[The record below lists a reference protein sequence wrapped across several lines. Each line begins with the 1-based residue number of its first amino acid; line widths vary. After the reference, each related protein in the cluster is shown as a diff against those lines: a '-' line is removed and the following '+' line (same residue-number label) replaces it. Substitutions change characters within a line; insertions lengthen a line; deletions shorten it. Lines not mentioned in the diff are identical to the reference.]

1 MAIGLA
7 NVVSGFLGGLGGNDM
22 FGESML
28 VFLNGGRTRVVAVTT
43 ALCVLIATAGAYPVL
58 NYIPVASLVGIMM
71 VVVFHTFKWSSL
83 RLMLASLMSKDKRE
97 KYGFH
102 YKVQRFDTFVILTVT
117 ILTLFTNLAIAVI
130 AGVMLS
136 STNYTYEVSRR
147 LKVEA
152 REEKR
157 GNEKWKIYEVYGDLF
172 FASQMQFTDHF
183 KFQTD
188 PANIHIAFG
197 KGSAVLDYSA
207 MKCISAVVKR
217 YGRIGKHCIIEGLD
231 NESIHMIKK
240 AKTLT
245 SSWFDE
251 ALNPGREDASQELR
265 VIDDSE
271 IHVKDQNLQD
281 VDSNT
286 RLISS
291 PDAQDYGEIA
301 PLTQRS
307 SDPLIS
313 GLVHAERGEEWVNG
327 QDGR

>member
-1 MAIGLA
+1 
-7 NVVSGFLGGLGGNDM
+7 
-22 FGESML
+22 
-28 VFLNGGRTRVVAVTT
+28 
-43 ALCVLIATAGAYPVL
+43 
-58 NYIPVASLVGIMM
+58 
-71 VVVFHTFKWSSL
+71 
-83 RLMLASLMSKDKRE
+83 MSKDKRE
-97 KYGFH
+97 RYGFH

-152 REEKR
+152 REETR
-157 GNEKWKIYEVYGDLF
+157 GDEKWKIYEVYGDLF

-183 KFQTD
+183 KFKTD
-188 PANIHIAFG
+188 PANIHITFG

-251 ALNPGREDASQELR
+251 ALNPGTPMKTGGDFGGEPTSHDDASKELR

-271 IHVKDQNLQD
+271 IHVKGQNLQD

-301 PLTQRS
+301 PLTQRN